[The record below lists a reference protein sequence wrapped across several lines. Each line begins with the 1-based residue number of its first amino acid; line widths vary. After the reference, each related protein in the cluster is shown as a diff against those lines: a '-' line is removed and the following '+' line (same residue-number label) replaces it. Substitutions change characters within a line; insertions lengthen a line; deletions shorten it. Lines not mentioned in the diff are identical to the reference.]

1 MLSSGGFTG
10 RRWQRRRGS
19 SIAIGMWVQ
28 GSRHSYSV
36 RHIFFYFFSSVFI
49 CFTPDI
55 VLFGADAITDW
66 VNGSNLILNGDLIW
80 GGIMVSLPVLPMTIF
95 LLWVAFANLTDKDGR
110 WKRLLLLLFLF
121 PAAAVCTPL
130 YMCFI
135 LLAGFARLIKPQ
147 MRDEEKLLCG
157 LLEGEYVNTLSPTL
171 RMLEVVGESYPQ
183 ALLGES
189 PLTCLIQHCSQ
200 WSLSSSSLSMIIYH
214 HHLHYHNSSYRT
226 LFVIIII
233 IIIVVIVVFIV
244 INIFMQEGNYK
255 K

>member
-1 MLSSGGFTG
+1 
-10 RRWQRRRGS
+10 
-19 SIAIGMWVQ
+19 
-28 GSRHSYSV
+28 
-36 RHIFFYFFSSVFI
+36 
-49 CFTPDI
+49 
-55 VLFGADAITDW
+55 
-66 VNGSNLILNGDLIW
+66 
-80 GGIMVSLPVLPMTIF
+80 MVSLPVLPMTIF
-95 LLWVAFANLTDKDGR
+95 LLWVAFANLTDQDNW

-121 PAAAVCTPL
+121 PAAAECTPL

-200 WSLSSSSLSMIIYH
+200 WSLSSSSLSMIIYL
-214 HHLHYHNSSYRT
+214 HLHYHNSSYRT

-233 IIIVVIVVFIV
+233 IVVIVVFIV
-244 INIFMQEGNYK
+244 INIFM
-255 K
+255 